1 MSTFPTLQNAHT
13 INCSD
18 MNEAAEELQILIRGR
33 PHFGR
38 VIGVITPTQH
48 ETNALYALLRTCRVT
63 PLFLSKAHKEP
74 GKPGSIMIVALEKTK
89 GMEFDEVVWFL
100 NNEQY
105 SSFSNSDDHQYRQF
119 AVMTR
124 SRTSTT
130 VIYH

>member
-18 MNEAAEELQILIRGR
+18 MNEAAEELQILIRGM

-48 ETNALYALLRTCRVT
+48 ETNALYALLRTSPVT

-74 GKPGSIMIVALEKTK
+74 GRPGSIMIVALEKTK
-89 GMEFDEVVWFL
+89 GMEFDEVVLFL
-100 NNEQY
+100 NNEQF
-105 SSFSNSDDHQYRQF
+105 SSLANSDDFQF
-119 AVMTR
+119 RKVAVMTR
-124 SRTSTT
+124 ARAALT
-130 VIYH
+130 VICH